1 MASRPEHVALSETTR
16 STLCSSFGRS
26 QQNGEASYGAGLT
39 EASPPSDAAV
49 KADIKMVGRVDSLV
63 GLDVQVNLVSEA
75 VTSDTSSTSESVLS
89 MPFDLDLG
97 EDFYDLDSILGQ
109 TAHSLS

>member
-1 MASRPEHVALSETTR
+1 MLASRFEHFDLSET

-26 QQNGEASYGAGLT
+26 QQNVEASYRAGLT

-49 KADIKMVGRVDSLV
+49 KADIKMFDRVDNLV
-63 GLDVQVNLVSEA
+63 GLVVRVNSVSEA

-97 EDFYDLDSILGQ
+97 EDFYDLEAILGQ
-109 TAHSLS
+109 EAHSLS